1 MSSPAILTP
10 LQRYKTT
17 RSRTRR
23 SGLVLSVP
31 RITRQLRKARLASRI
46 SACAPVYMAG
56 AIEYLIAEVLE
67 LAGNRVRDFRRKR
80 ITPRDIQVAVQMD
93 EELRALFGKVTM
105 PTVGVLGVVHP
116 ALLPKRVLVAA
127 QQ

>member
-1 MSSPAILTP
+1 MASPAVLTP
-10 LQRYKTT
+10 TQRYYAT
-17 RSRTRR
+17 RSHTRR

-31 RITRQLRKARLASRI
+31 RIKRQLRKARLATRI
-46 SACAPVYMAG
+46 SSCAPIYLAG

-67 LAGNRVRDFRRKR
+67 LAGNRVRDFNHKR
-80 ITPRDIQVAVQMD
+80 ITPRDIHMAVKTD
-93 EELRALFGKVTM
+93 AELGVLFGKVTL
-105 PTVGVLGVVHP
+105 PNVGVLGGVHP